1 MSMRWRSRMGRSSA
15 ARVASRAGPTRG
27 GRSLTSCATIPMKT
41 PPRVPDSLADRVTRL
56 EVLMESLG
64 HQIARE
70 LDLASKIHT
79 DLATLIERHD
89 TRLDSI
95 EKTMARALGVVAV
108 LVILANI
115 LSPVIQ
121 RFLGIPM

>member
-1 MSMRWRSRMGRSSA
+1 
-15 ARVASRAGPTRG
+15 
-27 GRSLTSCATIPMKT
+27 MKT
-41 PPRVPDSLADRVTRL
+41 PPRRLPDSLADRVTRL

>member
-1 MSMRWRSRMGRSSA
+1 M
-15 ARVASRAGPTRG
+15 
-27 GRSLTSCATIPMKT
+27 
-41 PPRVPDSLADRVTRL
+41 ADRVTRL

-89 TRLDSI
+89 ARLDSI

-108 LVILANI
+108 LVLLANI
-115 LSPVIQ
+115 LAPVIRQ
-121 RFLGIPM
+121 FLGIPM

>member
-1 MSMRWRSRMGRSSA
+1 
-15 ARVASRAGPTRG
+15 
-27 GRSLTSCATIPMKT
+27 MKT

-56 EVLMESLG
+56 EVLMEGLG
-64 HQIARE
+64 KQISRE
-70 LDLASKIHT
+70 IDLASKIHT
-79 DLATLIERHD
+79 DLATLIDRHD

-108 LVILANI
+108 LVLLINILAP
-115 LSPVIQ
+115 LIQ

>member
-1 MSMRWRSRMGRSSA
+1 M
-15 ARVASRAGPTRG
+15 
-27 GRSLTSCATIPMKT
+27 
-41 PPRVPDSLADRVTRL
+41 PDNLGDRVTRL

-70 LDLASKIHT
+70 LDLASKIHS
-79 DLATLIERHD
+79 DLATLIEHHD

-108 LVILANI
+108 LVLLANI
-115 LSPVIQ
+115 LAPLIQ

>member
-1 MSMRWRSRMGRSSA
+1 MP
-15 ARVASRAGPTRG
+15 V
-27 GRSLTSCATIPMKT
+27 
-41 PPRVPDSLADRVTRL
+41 DSLADRVTRL

-64 HQIARE
+64 KQISRE
-70 LDLASKIHT
+70 LDVASKIHS
-79 DLATLIERHD
+79 DLATLIEHHD

-108 LVILANI
+108 LVLLANI
-115 LSPVIQ
+115 LAPLIQ